1 MCIYERCFSMCFSW
15 IILLICGYM
24 GNLMGTHVEPPAILV
39 CKKTCPFGMILSG
52 GIPQSVQ
59 TVNFNNCV

>member
-1 MCIYERCFSMCFSW
+1 MFFDMFF
-15 IILLICGYM
+15 LDNTLICGYM

-39 CKKTCPFGMILSG
+39 CKKICPFGMILSG

-59 TVNFNNCV
+59 TVNA